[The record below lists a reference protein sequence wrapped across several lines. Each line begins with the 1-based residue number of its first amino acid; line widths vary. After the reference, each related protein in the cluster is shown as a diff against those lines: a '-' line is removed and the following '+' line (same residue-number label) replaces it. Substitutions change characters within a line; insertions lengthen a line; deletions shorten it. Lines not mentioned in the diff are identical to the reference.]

1 MKQLVVI
8 LAYSVLELWAVY
20 ALMQMPG
27 MLGSSG
33 TDPEG
38 LGKAICLS
46 TIKRIA
52 VAHRCHTYSA
62 EGVVFV
68 LGDCVQWQVITALCF
83 AFCHPLLI
91 VRTAAFPPS
100 LLLQPL

>member
-1 MKQLVVI
+1 M
-8 LAYSVLELWAVY
+8 LELWAVY

-68 LGDCVQWQVITALCF
+68 PTGAY
-83 AFCHPLLI
+83 
-91 VRTAAFPPS
+91 VRRRRTQRNCNFVVHFFHHVVPDF
-100 LLLQPL
+100 